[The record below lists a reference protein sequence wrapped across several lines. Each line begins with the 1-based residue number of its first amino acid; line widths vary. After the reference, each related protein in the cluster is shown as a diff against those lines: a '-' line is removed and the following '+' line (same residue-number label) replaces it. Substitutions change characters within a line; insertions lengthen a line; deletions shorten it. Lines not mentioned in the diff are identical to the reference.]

1 MGKKKLVRNL
11 DFLVIIIITLIVIY
25 SLIMISS
32 ATYDG
37 EGSRI
42 SSLVKQQIFWFIA
55 GLGVMSLTL
64 VFDYHILGKMSKF
77 IYIIIVMS
85 LVAVELYGDSRGG
98 AQRWIEIGGFT
109 LQPSEFAKLGI
120 IITLAWLLSKREDKL
135 NSFISL
141 IPALL
146 HVGIPM
152 ALVLIQPDLGTSLV
166 FVVILMSMLFM
177 AGVKFKVLI
186 SLIGAGVAAIP
197 PMWFF
202 VLGDYQRN
210 RILTLFNP
218 YSDPLGTGYNVIQS
232 IIAVGSGQ
240 LTGRGLYGGSQSQ
253 LNFVPEQH
261 TDFIFTVVG
270 EELGFIGSIVLLFLY
285 LVLILRLLGIAR
297 KAKDLFG
304 SLVVT
309 GIVSV
314 LMFQIFENIGMT
326 MGIMPVTGIPLPF
339 MSYGGSSLLMNMISV
354 GIALNIGMRRQKTK
368 FL

>member
-37 EGSRI
+37 EGSKI
-42 SSLVKQQIFWFIA
+42 SGLVKQQLFWFIA
-55 GLGVMSLTL
+55 GLGVMSVTL

-77 IYIIIVMS
+77 IYILIVLA

-135 NSFISL
+135 NSFMSL
-141 IPALL
+141 IPALV

-152 ALVLIQPDLGTSLV
+152 ALVLKQPDLGTSLV

-210 RILTLFNP
+210 RILTHFNP

-339 MSYGGSSLLMNMISV
+339 MSYGGSSLLMNMVSV
-354 GIALNIGMRRQKTK
+354 GIALNIGMRR
-368 FL
+368 